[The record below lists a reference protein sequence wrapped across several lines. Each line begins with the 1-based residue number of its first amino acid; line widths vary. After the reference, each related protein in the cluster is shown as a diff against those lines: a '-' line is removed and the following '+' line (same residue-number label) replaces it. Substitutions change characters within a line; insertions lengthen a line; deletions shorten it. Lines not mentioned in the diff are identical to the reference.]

1 MPKPD
6 GTLYPWERAEL
17 NGAQR
22 RYESALNHRS
32 RLRNDPGKRFARL
45 ALKLVRVSAHDSR
58 ETKHHK
64 RAPNHSRIENILA

>member
-22 RYESALNHRS
+22 RYESAVNQTKMHAKS
-32 RLRNDPGKRFARL
+32 SAPGIYEA
-45 ALKLVRVSAHDSR
+45 A
-58 ETKHHK
+58 EK
-64 RAPNHSRIENILA
+64 RAYAEWMQTLTKYAGCK